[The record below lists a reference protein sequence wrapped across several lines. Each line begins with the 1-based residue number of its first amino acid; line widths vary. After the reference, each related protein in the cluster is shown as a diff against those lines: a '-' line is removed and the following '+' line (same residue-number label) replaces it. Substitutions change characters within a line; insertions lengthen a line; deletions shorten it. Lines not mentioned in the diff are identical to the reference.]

1 MNDEDVTWLGQLDFR
16 EDRRTFGIKRTDRR
30 FHIAVIGRTGTGKST
45 LLGAMMRS
53 DAAAGEGFALIDPH
67 GDLAVQMRD
76 ALPANR
82 RADLIYLDAGSAA
95 ETTTFNP
102 LELHDGGQRHLLVA
116 DLISIFERI
125 WRRSWGPRLE
135 YILRNVLM
143 ALTERP
149 GYTLLDTLRLLTDK
163 EFRREVVAGL
173 ADDVVQRFWVEEYE
187 KYSKA
192 HRTEAIAPIQNKLGE
207 FLVNPVLRRLFSS
220 PTSSFDVRRLIDSGG
235 ILIADLSIGRLGR
248 DATSLLGALLVGKI
262 GLAALSRADTPME
275 QRRDFYLYVDEFPI
289 FATSTFE
296 TILAEARKYRL
307 SLTLAMQYF
316 DQLDEKLTA
325 AVLGNTGSLIS
336 FRVGVRDAG
345 ILEKEFHP
353 VFDRNDLVAV
363 KHLHAYVK
371 LTINGA
377 PARPFSAVIRRVTQ
391 RS

>member
-1 MNDEDVTWLGQLDFR
+1 MNDEDVTILGELDFR
-16 EDRRTFGIKRTDRR
+16 EDHRRFGIKRADRR
-30 FHIAVIGRTGTGKST
+30 FHLAVIGRTGTGKST
-45 LLGAMMRS
+45 LIGGMMRA
-53 DAAAGEGFALIDPH
+53 DAQAGDGFALMDPH
-67 GDLAVQMRD
+67 GDLAAEVRD
-76 ALPANR
+76 ALPPHR
-82 RADLIYLDAGSAA
+82 RCDLIYLDAANPDDRV
-95 ETTTFNP
+95 TFNP
-102 LELHDGGQRHLLVA
+102 LELHERGQRHLLVA

-149 GYTLLDTLRLLTDK
+149 GYTLLDTLRLLTEKD
-163 EFRREVVAGL
+163 FRHDVVNGL
-173 ADDVVQRFWVEEYE
+173 ADDVVKRFWVEEFE
-187 KYSKA
+187 KYSRA
-192 HRTEAIAPIQNKLGE
+192 YRTEAIAPIQNKLGE
-207 FLVNPVLRRLFSS
+207 FLVNPVLRRLFSA
-220 PTSSFDVRRLIDSGG
+220 PESSFDVRQLIDSGG

-248 DATSLLGALLVGKI
+248 DATSLLGALLIGKI

-316 DQLDEKLTA
+316 DQLDDKLTA
-325 AVLGNTGSLIS
+325 AVLGNAGNIVA
-336 FRVGVRDAG
+336 FRVGVKDAA

-377 PARPFSAVIRRVTQ
+377 PARPFSALIRRP
-391 RS
+391 